1 MAEVVA
7 FRFNRQG
14 LRNVLE
20 SQRGPV
26 GRDLAKRAIRVT
38 NEARLNA
45 TGRAVEGATNT
56 EGRGPNVDTGRL
68 RSSITFVIG
77 HDNDGLYADI
87 GTNVHYGYNLETGAT
102 RNGVKYPFLVPALS
116 AV

>member
-1 MAEVVA
+1 MQVTS
-7 FRFNRQG
+7 FRFDRRG
-14 LRNVLE
+14 LHHVLE
-20 SQRGPV
+20 DRRGPT
-26 GRDLAKRAIRVT
+26 GRDLAKRAVRVT

-45 TGRAVEGATNT
+45 TGRPVEGATNA
-56 EGRGPNVDTGRL
+56 EGRGPRVDTGRL

-77 HDNDGLYADI
+77 HDNEGLYADI
-87 GTNVHYGYNLETGAT
+87 GTNVNYGYALETGL